1 MSLINTD
8 HAFFFFPVVGG
19 VEGRERRGGRERVV
33 WGREEGRKER
43 GEGEKIREESLGKS
57 VL

>member
-1 MSLINTD
+1 MHSFSSLWW
-8 HAFFFFPVVGG
+8 GG